1 MCTYISVR
9 TWIQIIYFWISIGST
24 YCIYVDPRY
33 YDTCIRV
40 IVTMCYIDF
49 AVDVLGWS
57 RMKIDMWIH
66 HGFVCVL
73 IGAVSMYHKRK
84 IHTGLPGRIPLHIL
98 PELPSVGG
106 LSAPNRVIVQEE
118 YALPPLDSDA
128 RHVLITAML
137 STEISTMFLM
147 MMPLFQAG
155 SKYAIVRGLS
165 ILNQVLFVVSFTY
178 YRLYHYTV
186 YLLWN
191 GAVHAYIYN
200 EIFYVDQMTYET
212 PSPEGKSLRHLT
224 PWLLPFRKRFHQVFQ
239 PMSIVVY
246 CAVESAIFGMW
257 ILNLYW
263 FVYIVR
269 KSLRRR
275 VA

>member
-57 RMKIDMWIH
+57 RMKTDMRIH

-73 IGAVSMYHKRK
+73 IGILSMYHKRK
-84 IHTGLPGRIPLHIL
+84 IHTGLPGRIPLHIP

-106 LSAPNRVIVQEE
+106 LSAPNRVVVQEE
-118 YALPPLDSDA
+118 YALPPPLDSDA

-137 STEISTMFLM
+137 STEISTMFLT
-147 MMPLFQAG
+147 MMPLFQAR
-155 SKYAIVRGLS
+155 SKYAIIRGLS
-165 ILNQVLFVVSFTY
+165 ILNRLLFFASFTY

-200 EIFYVDQMTYET
+200 EIFYVD
-212 PSPEGKSLRHLT
+212 
-224 PWLLPFRKRFHQVFQ
+224 Q